1 MGQKDKPVIDAPSN
15 TEFVCVDAST
25 RASSAE
31 VVVVVLSKLI
41 TSSSCMFVRMFV
53 RVTSSSVIFRV
64 SEILQDVWTA
74 GWPFV
79 AYRCYI

>member
-41 TSSSCMFVRMFV
+41 TSSFVHV
-53 RVTSSSVIFRV
+53 R
-64 SEILQDVWTA
+64 QDVRSSN
-74 GWPFV
+74 FC
-79 AYRCYI
+79 RR